1 MPTLHGSIQYTG
13 TIDELVAYKMKNS
26 DKIIVRK
33 KAYIPKDAFKKEEQY
48 ASMRRNSS
56 EFTGCAYAGKMVRM
70 ALSPL
75 IQLADHNMAP
85 ALNSFCKAIQKRDI
99 ISEHGQRSIQFSA
112 YKESFTAL
120 AFTKKHFFDSVFK
133 QRPTAELFRDTGT
146 LHIHWSELVPGF
158 NFYLPWNKPYFRI
171 IACIG
176 TVADIHFSGSGYRQ
190 GLESLPKACIFS
202 DWMTNGKKIPA
213 QSMIIRL
220 KETATVQANNITVL
234 GAIGIQ
240 MGTADM
246 LGDIHPVK
254 YASTAR
260 ILTVC

>member
-1 MPTLHGSIQYTG
+1 MATLHGAIQYSG

-26 DKIIVRK
+26 DKTIVRK
-33 KAYIPKDAFKKEEQY
+33 KAFIPKEAFKKEEQY

-75 IQLADHNMAP
+75 IQLADHNMTP
-85 ALNSFCKAIQKRDI
+85 ALNSFCKAIQKRDTI
-99 ISEHGQRSIQFSA
+99 HKHGERSIQFSA

-120 AFTKKHFFDSVFK
+120 AFTRQHLFDAVFK
-133 QRPTAELFRDTGT
+133 QRPTAELFRSTGT
-146 LHIHWSELVPGF
+146 VHINWGELVPGF

-171 IACIG
+171 IGCIG
-176 TVADIHFSGSGYRQ
+176 AIADMHFSDTGYH
-190 GLESLPKACIFS
+190 PKLGTIPNACIFS
-202 DWMTNGKKIPA
+202 DWMMSGKKIPA
-213 QSMIIRL
+213 QSMIVQL
-220 KETATVQANNITVL
+220 PETTSLLEPDITLL

-240 MGTADM
+240 MGIADM
-246 LGDIHPVK
+246 LGEINPVK

-260 ILTVC
+260 ILTAC